1 MANNNDSTTR
11 FRADISE
18 LKAAFQE
25 AQRSIRLANS
35 EFQAATAGMDDW
47 SSTADGLS
55 AKIRQLNT
63 VLDSEKDK
71 LANLERQYELT
82 VQQQGENSRGAQE
95 LLIRL
100 NNQRAAVRNVESQI
114 DRYTQR
120 LNELNDESDDTSDS
134 SDDISNSL
142 DDVTNSAKKA
152 EKEIGSFGKALGGAL
167 KKGLLAVG
175 AAAAGA
181 VTGFL
186 ASGEASQEFMEDMG
200 KLEAGFTSSGHSAE
214 TAKKSYQGMVG
225 ILGETDQSVEAV
237 NHLAK
242 LTQNEEELAKWT
254 DIAAGIYGTFGD
266 SLPIEGLTEAANETA
281 KVGQVTGPLADAL
294 NWAGISEDEFNEK
307 LAACADEQER
317 STLITETLSK
327 TYEDAAN
334 TYKETNGALIEARQ
348 ATSDMN
354 AAMADMGRI
363 AMPITTALK
372 QGFTSLISSML
383 PGLKEVGEGITGLMD
398 GTTGA
403 ADKLQNGLQ
412 SVFDGLLGKI
422 TSVLPQILQIGLQII
437 TSLIQGIIGA
447 LPQVVNTLIGIIPQ
461 ITQAILS
468 LLPQLVSVGAE
479 LIQSILIGL
488 GQMIPEILIQ
498 IVDIVPQIVTAL
510 VNAIPNLIN
519 GAVQFWM
526 AIIDAL
532 PEVIQA
538 LLTALPQV
546 IDTIINGLVT
556 GIPLLIQ
563 GALQLLNA
571 IVDAIPKIIPLII
584 DALPQVINSLVN
596 GLVIAVPQLINGA
609 ITLLMAIV
617 DAIPE
622 ILPPLIQAMPQIIIT
637 VRQALIENFP
647 VILKAAVQML
657 WALIKAIPQVVAGLY
672 KSIPSI
678 ISAILQALST
688 LPTQL
693 FELFTSAWNGIKSI
707 FVPAANW
714 FKDKF
719 QAAWNFVKQIWQQP
733 KKFFDDLWKYIKTI
747 FSVVGTWF
755 KEQFD
760 AAWSNVKSAFEP
772 AKNFFS
778 TVWSDITNVFSNVV
792 GWFKDKF
799 QSAYDAIKNVFSGI
813 GDFFGGLWDT
823 IKNKFTDLGTKLG
836 DAIGGAVK
844 SGINGILGFIE
855 DTINNALSMINNAL
869 SLINKIPGVEISK
882 FDMLELPRLAKG
894 GIINK
899 ATTAVIGEDGR
910 EAVVPLEN
918 NTGWLD
924 AIAAKLANKLG
935 AFDLNVSGQTNP
947 SIVNN
952 FYQTNNSPKALSRL
966 EIYRQSKNLLAMKGV

>member
-1 MANNNDSTTR
+1 MAKGNESTTK
-11 FRADISE
+11 FKADISE

-25 AQRSIRLANS
+25 AQRQVRLANS
-35 EFQAATAGMDDW
+35 EFKAATAGMDKW
-47 SSTADGLS
+47 SDSADGLS
-55 AKIRQLNT
+55 AKIKQLNS
-63 VLDSEKDK
+63 VLDAEKAK
-71 LANLERQYELT
+71 LANLEDQYRLVAKE
-82 VQQQGENSRGAQE
+82 QGENSKGAQE
-95 LLIRL
+95 LAIKI
-100 NNQRAAVRNVESQI
+100 NNQKAVVGDVEKQI
-114 DRYTQR
+114 KKYNSA
-120 LNELNDESDDTSDS
+120 L
-134 SDDISNSL
+134 DDINNESKDADKASDQL
-142 DDVTNSAKKA
+142 AKGIDDVADSAQKA
-152 EKEIGSFGKALGGAL
+152 EKETGSFGKALGGAL

-254 DIAAGIYGTFGD
+254 DIAAGVYGTFGD

-307 LAACADEQER
+307 LKACADEQER

-334 TYKETNGALIEARQ
+334 TYKKTNGALIEARQ

-422 TSVLPQILQIGLQII
+422 TAMLPKVLQIGLQII

-498 IVDIVPQIVTAL
+498 IIDIVPQIVTAL
-510 VNAIPNLIN
+510 VNAIPSLIQ
-519 GAVQFWM
+519 GAIQFFM
-526 AIIDAL
+526 AIVDAL

-584 DALPQVINSLVN
+584 DALPQIINSLVN
-596 GLVIAVPQLINGA
+596 GLVTAVPQLINGA

-622 ILPPLIQAMPQIIIT
+622 ILPPLIQAIPQIIMT
-637 VRQALIENFP
+637 VQQALIENFP

-657 WALIKAIPQVVAGLY
+657 WALIKAIPQVIAGLCE
-672 KSIPSI
+672 SIPSI

-688 LPTQL
+688 LPAQL

-707 FVPAANW
+707 FTPAANW

-719 QAAWNFVKQIWQQP
+719 QAAW
-733 KKFFDDLWKYIKTI
+733 
-747 FSVVGTWF
+747 
-755 KEQFD
+755 
-760 AAWSNVKSAFEP
+760 SNVKSAFET

-778 TVWSDITNVFSNVV
+778 TVWSDITNVFSDVV

-855 DTINNALSMINNAL
+855 DTINKALSMINRAL